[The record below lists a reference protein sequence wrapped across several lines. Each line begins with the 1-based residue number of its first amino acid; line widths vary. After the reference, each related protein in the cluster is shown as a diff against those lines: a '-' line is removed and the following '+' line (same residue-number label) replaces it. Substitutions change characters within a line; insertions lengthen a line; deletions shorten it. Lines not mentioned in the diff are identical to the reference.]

1 MSETPVLITVDGVE
15 IGAASGQLLIDACEQ
30 AGTYIPRFCYHP
42 RMRPVGMC
50 RMCLVDVDT
59 GRGPALAPSCM
70 LTVSEGMVV
79 ETASDAA
86 RKAQDGVLEFL
97 LVNHPLDCP
106 VCDKGGE
113 CPLQDQTMAYGPGE
127 SRFVEEKRHFDKPLP
142 ISDLVYLDR
151 ERCILCDRC
160 TRFADEV
167 AGEPLIGFQ
176 GRGYH
181 TEVNTFPDRPFD
193 SYFSGNT
200 VEICPVGA
208 LTARP
213 YRFRARPWDLTEMVS
228 TYPNATGD
236 RVSLHASRNR
246 LLRIQG
252 VDSDAVNHGWLVD
265 RDRFSFEAVHSPGR
279 LTEPL
284 LRQGAELVPTSWS
297 AALAA
302 AAEAIGEALGRNG
315 PSSLAVLG
323 GARLC
328 SEDQYAWMKLAKGII
343 GTDNVDAQLGDG
355 LPAELVCA
363 LPRATIADACRPGG
377 VVLTLAGD
385 LKEEFGSLFL
395 RLRGVAASGEATLVE
410 MSPLAGSLTP
420 LARHSLRVRPGDA
433 GMIAEAILDPPHGA
447 AIAGIATD
455 DLRAVAALLAE
466 YPLTVLVGRASV
478 AESAIATARA
488 ALTLARAFPHARF
501 LPLLRRGAAAGAIDV
516 GLAPGLLPGRTSLEA
531 AGAWYGAAWGAVPA
545 QRGVDAAGILV
556 VAAAGRIDV
565 LVLVGADPLADFPDR
580 ELARRA
586 LERVGTVIAV
596 DTFGTA
602 SVGRADVVLPAVMF
616 GERSGTHVNI
626 EGRATAET
634 RQVTPPPQC
643 RRDWEIAAELALRL
657 GSDLQIASPP
667 QAWAELAGLSPLH
680 AGAGWDEVRGHLDGV
695 LLPIASGNGVAP
707 VPAEAAGPPP
717 GRLGLGDVRLPGAP
731 TVAFDRYS
739 YRLVADRRTYDA
751 GTVTS
756 NCPSLAAF
764 ARPGELRF
772 NPRDFERLGCGRDEL
787 LRVSSPAGAISVTA
801 APDER
806 VPTAVAALTVNTGGA
821 DPGELIDADAAV
833 CEIRVEPPV
842 S

>member
-1 MSETPVLITVDGVE
+1 MSETPVRITVDGVE
-15 IGAASGQLLIDACEQ
+15 IDAAPGQLLIDACEQ

-79 ETASDAA
+79 DTVSDAA

-200 VEICPVGA
+200 VQICPVGA

-236 RVSLHASRNR
+236 RVSVHASRNR

-252 VDSDAVNHGWLVD
+252 VDSEAVNHGWLAD

-279 LTEPL
+279 LLEPL
-284 LRQGAELVPTSWS
+284 LRSDGDLVPTSWS
-297 AALAA
+297 SALDAVA
-302 AAEAIGEALGRNG
+302 GATGEALGRNG
-315 PSSLAVLG
+315 PASLGVLG

-328 SEDQYAWMKLAKGII
+328 NEDQYAWAKLAKGVI

-355 LPAELVCA
+355 LPPELVCA

-385 LKEEFGSLFL
+385 LREEFGSLFL
-395 RLRGVAASGEATLVE
+395 RLRGAADSGAATLVE
-410 MSPLAGSLTP
+410 MSPLATGLTP

-433 GMIAEAILDPPHGA
+433 DMIAEAILDPPQGVA
-447 AIAGIATD
+447 LAGIATE
-455 DLRAVAALLAE
+455 DLRAAAALFAE
-466 YPLTVLVGRASV
+466 NPLTVLVGRSSV
-478 AESAIATARA
+478 AESAIPTAAA
-488 ALTLARAFPHARF
+488 ALRLARAFPHARF
-501 LPLLRRGAAAGAIDV
+501 LPLLRRGAAAGAIDA
-516 GLAPGLLPGRTSLEA
+516 GLAPGLLPGRTSLEQ
-531 AGAWYGAAWGAVPA
+531 AGAHYGAAWDAVPA
-545 QRGVDAAGILV
+545 QSGADAAGILV
-556 VAAAGRIDV
+556 AAAAGRIDV
-565 LVLVGADPLADFPDR
+565 LFLLGADPLADFPDR

-586 LERVGTVIAV
+586 LERVATVIAV

-602 SVGRADVVLPAVMF
+602 SVRRADVVLPAVMF
-616 GERSGTHVNI
+616 GERAGTHLNV

-657 GSDLQIASPP
+657 GSDLQITSP
-667 QAWAELAGLSPLH
+667 AEVWAELAELSPLH
-680 AGAGWDEVRGHLDGV
+680 AEADWDEVRAHLDGV
-695 LLPIASGNGVAP
+695 LLPLAGGNG
-707 VPAEAAGPPP
+707 AGATADGLPP
-717 GRLGLGDVRLPGAP
+717 RLGLDDVRLPAAQV
-731 TVAFDRYS
+731 VAFDRYS
-739 YRLVADRRTYDA
+739 YRLVADRRAYDA
-751 GTVTS
+751 GTVTA

-764 ARPGELRF
+764 ARPAALRL
-772 NPRDFERLGCGRDEL
+772 NPRDFERLGCGPDEL
-787 LRVSSPAGAISVTA
+787 LRVSSPAGAISVA
-801 APDER
+801 ASPDER
-806 VPTAVAALTVNTGGA
+806 VPRAVAALTVNSGGA
-821 DPGELIDADAAV
+821 DPGELIDVDAAV
-833 CEIRVEPPV
+833 CEIRVEPPI

>member
-1 MSETPVLITVDGVE
+1 MSETPVRITVDGVE
-15 IGAASGQLLIDACEQ
+15 IDAAPGQLLIDACEE

-79 ETASDAA
+79 DTVSDAA

-200 VEICPVGA
+200 VQICPVGA

-236 RVSLHASRNR
+236 RVSVHASRNR

-252 VDSDAVNHGWLVD
+252 VDSEAVNHGWLAD

-279 LTEPL
+279 LLEPL
-284 LRQGAELVPTSWS
+284 LRSDGDLVPTSWS
-297 AALAA
+297 AALDAVAGAA
-302 AAEAIGEALGRNG
+302 GDALGRNG

-328 SEDQYAWMKLAKGII
+328 AEDQYTWAKLAKGVI

-355 LPAELVCA
+355 LPPELVCA

-385 LKEEFGSLFL
+385 LREEFGSLFL
-395 RLRGVAASGEATLVE
+395 RLRGAADSGAAALVE
-410 MSPLAGSLTP
+410 MSPLATGLTP

-433 GMIAEAILDPPHGA
+433 DMIAEAILDPPQGVA
-447 AIAGIATD
+447 LAGIATE
-455 DLRAVAALLAE
+455 DLRAAAALFAE
-466 YPLTVLVGRASV
+466 NPLTVLVGRSSV
-478 AESAIATARA
+478 AESAVPTAAA
-488 ALTLARAFPHARF
+488 ALRLARAFPHARF
-501 LPLLRRGAAAGAIDV
+501 LPLLRRGAAAGAIDA
-516 GLAPGLLPGRTSLEA
+516 GLAPGLLPGRTSLEQ
-531 AGAWYGAAWGAVPA
+531 AGAHYGAAWDAVPA
-545 QRGVDAAGILV
+545 QRGADAAGILV
-556 VAAAGRIDV
+556 AAAAGRIDV
-565 LVLVGADPLADFPDR
+565 LFLLGADPLADFPDR

-586 LERVGTVIAV
+586 LEMVGTVIAT

-602 SVGRADVVLPAVMF
+602 SVRRADVVLPAVMF
-616 GERSGTHVNI
+616 GERAGTHLNV

-657 GSDLQIASPP
+657 GSDLQITSPAE
-667 QAWAELAGLSPLH
+667 AWAELAELSPLH
-680 AGAGWDEVRGHLDGV
+680 AGAGWDEVRAHLDGV
-695 LLPIASGNGVAP
+695 LLPLAGGDG
-707 VPAEAAGPPP
+707 AGPPADGLP
-717 GRLGLGDVRLPGAP
+717 PRLGLDAVRLPAAQV
-731 TVAFDRYS
+731 VAFDRYS
-739 YRLVADRRTYDA
+739 YRLVADRRAYDA
-751 GTVTS
+751 GTVTA
-756 NCPSLAAF
+756 NCPSLAGF
-764 ARPGELRF
+764 ARPAALRL
-772 NPRDFERLGCGRDEL
+772 NPRDFERLGCGPDEL

-801 APDER
+801 SPDEQ
-806 VPTAVAALTVNTGGA
+806 VPSAVAALTVNSGGA
-821 DPGELIDADAAV
+821 DPGELIDVDAAV
-833 CEIRVEPPV
+833 CEIRVEPPI

>member
-1 MSETPVLITVDGVE
+1 MSETPVRITVDGVE
-15 IGAASGQLLIDACEQ
+15 IAAAPGQLLIDACEQ

-70 LTVSEGMVV
+70 LEVRDGMVV

-127 SRFVEEKRHFDKPLP
+127 SRFVEEKRHFSKPVA
-142 ISDLVYLDR
+142 ISELVYLDR

-200 VEICPVGA
+200 VQICPVGA

-213 YRFRARPWDLTEMVS
+213 YRFRARPWDLTEMTS

-236 RVSLHASRNR
+236 RVSVHASRNR

-252 VDSDAVNHGWLVD
+252 VDSEAVNHGWLAD
-265 RDRFSFEAVHSPGR
+265 RDRFSFEAVHSPNR
-279 LTEPL
+279 LNEPL
-284 LRQGAELVPTSWS
+284 LRKDTELSKVSWS
-297 AALAA
+297 TALGAAGDALQH
-302 AAEAIGEALGRNG
+302 ALGRHG
-315 PSSLAVLG
+315 PSSVAVLG

-328 SEDQYAWMKLAKGII
+328 SEDQYAWVKLAKGLI

-377 VVLTLAGD
+377 TVLTLAGD
-385 LKEEFGSLFL
+385 LREEFGSLFL
-395 RLRGVAASGEATLVE
+395 RLRGAVGSGDVALVE
-410 MSPLAGSLTP
+410 MAPLSGSLTS

-433 GMIAEAILDPPHGA
+433 NMIAEAILDPPHGA

-455 DLRAVAALLAE
+455 ELRAAAALFADG
-466 YPLTVLVGRASV
+466 PLTVLVGRTSV
-478 AESAIATARA
+478 AESAAATAQAVLR
-488 ALTLARAFPHARF
+488 LARAFPHARF
-501 LPLLRRGAAAGAIDV
+501 LPLLRRGAAAGAIDA
-516 GLAPGLLPGRTSLEA
+516 GLAPGLLPGRTTLNS
-531 AGAWYGAAWGAVPA
+531 AGAWYGAAWGGVPEHA
-545 QRGVDAAGILV
+545 GADAAGILV
-556 VAAAGRIDV
+556 AAAAGRIDV
-565 LVLVGADPLADFPDR
+565 LVLLGADPLADFPDR

-586 LERVGTVIAV
+586 LERVGTVVAV
-596 DTFGTA
+596 DVFGTA
-602 SVGRADVVLPAVMF
+602 SVGCADVVLPAVTF

-626 EGRATAET
+626 EGRATAVT
-634 RQVTPPPQC
+634 RQVTPPSQC

-657 GSDLQIASPP
+657 DLDLGISSPEE
-667 QAWAELAGLSPLH
+667 AWAELADLSPLH
-680 AGAGWDEVRGHLDGV
+680 AGAGWDEVRAHLDGV
-695 LLPIASGNGVAP
+695 LLPVAGNG
-707 VPAEAAGPPP
+707 AAMSGPGADGVRPSA
-717 GRLGLGDVRLPGAP
+717 LGVDDVRLPAAP
-731 TVAFDRYS
+731 VVPFDRYS
-739 YRLVADRRTYDA
+739 YRLVADRKLYDR
-751 GTVTS
+751 GTVVA
-756 NCPSLAAF
+756 NCPSLASF
-764 ARPGELRF
+764 ARPGRLRL
-772 NPRDFERLGCGRDEL
+772 NPRDFERLGCGPDEL
-787 LRVSSPAGAISVTA
+787 LRVSSPAGAISVAIA
-801 APDER
+801 ADDR
-806 VPTAVAALTVNTGGA
+806 VPPAVAALAVNSGGA
-821 DPGELIDADAAV
+821 DPGELIDIDAAV
-833 CEIRVEPPV
+833 CEVRVEPPIQ
-842 S
+842 

>member
-1 MSETPVLITVDGVE
+1 MSETPVRITVDGIE
-15 IGAASGQLLIDACEQ
+15 IDAAPGQLLIDACEQ

-50 RMCLVDVDT
+50 RMCLVDVDV

-79 ETASDAA
+79 DTASDAA

-200 VEICPVGA
+200 VQICPVGA

-213 YRFRARPWDLTEMVS
+213 YRFRARPWDLTEMTS

-236 RVSLHASRNR
+236 RVSVHASRNR

-252 VDSDAVNHGWLVD
+252 VDSEAVNHGWLAD
-265 RDRFSFEAVHSPGR
+265 RDRFSFEAVHSSGR
-279 LTEPL
+279 LQEPL
-284 LRQGAELVPTSWS
+284 LRSDGELVGVSWS
-297 AALAA
+297 TALAA
-302 AAEAIGEALGRNG
+302 AAEATGEALGRNG
-315 PSSLAVLG
+315 PSSVAVVG

-328 SEDQYAWMKLAKGII
+328 SEDQYAWAKLAKGLI

-377 VVLTLAGD
+377 VVLTIAGD
-385 LKEEFGSLFL
+385 LREEFGSLFL
-395 RLRGVAASGEATLVE
+395 RLRGAADSGAATLVE
-410 MSPLAGSLTP
+410 MSPLAGGLTP

-433 GMIAEAILDPPHGA
+433 DVIAEAILDPPHGA
-447 AIAGIATD
+447 AIAGIATE
-455 DLRAVAALLAE
+455 DLRAVAALVADN
-466 YPLTVLVGRASV
+466 PLTVLVGRSSV
-478 AESAIATARA
+478 AESVIPTAAA
-488 ALTLARAFPHARF
+488 ALRLAGAFPHARF
-501 LPLLRRGAAAGAIDV
+501 LPLLRRGAAAGAIDS
-516 GLAPGLLPGRTSLEA
+516 GLAPGLLPGRTTFD
-531 AGAWYGAAWGAVPA
+531 GASDWYGNAWGAVPGE
-545 QRGVDAAGILV
+545 RGADTAGILV
-556 VAAAGRIDV
+556 AAAAGRIDV
-565 LVLVGADPLADFPDR
+565 LFLLGADPLADFPDR

-586 LERVGTVIAV
+586 LERVGTVIAA

-602 SVGRADVVLPAVMF
+602 SVNRADVVLPAVMF

-634 RQVTPPPQC
+634 RQVTPPPLC
-643 RRDWEIAAELALRL
+643 RRDWVIAAELAMRL
-657 GSDLQIASPP
+657 GMDLGIASAE

-680 AGAGWDEVRGHLDGV
+680 AGAGWDEVRADVDGV
-695 LLPIASGNGVAP
+695 LLPVAGGNGAVPAADGVAP
-707 VPAEAAGPPP
+707 PS
-717 GRLGLGDVRLPGAP
+717 RLGLDDVRLPAAQA
-731 TVAFDRYS
+731 VAFDRYS

-756 NCPSLAAF
+756 NCPSLAGF
-764 ARPGELRF
+764 ARPGALRL
-772 NPRDFERLGCGRDEL
+772 NPRDFERLGCGPEDL

-801 APDER
+801 APDEG
-806 VPTAVAALTVNTGGA
+806 VPTAVAALTFNSGGV

-833 CEIRVEPPV
+833 CEIRVEPPI